1 MVTKNSHKIYPFL
14 FSYSSFSF
22 LLPFLYQ
29 TTHHARVKHTL
40 FSDRQHLY
48 EQVFEKR
55 VNLICY
61 DEVEDDALEH
71 RDGEGV
77 ADEDEV
83 KDDALKHCNRE
94 VVVDKKELKD
104 DVLKHYIE
112 EVSVD
117 GEDKVEDDT
126 LKSNAKKFL
135 EPLLMVCDLE
145 KNREDEGDEKKK
157 SKMKEKYYIL

>member
-61 DEVEDDALEH
+61 DEVEDDVLEH
-71 RDGEGV
+71 RDGEGE
-77 ADEDEV
+77 EDE
-83 KDDALKHCNRE
+83 AGGHGGGSE
-94 VVVDKKELKD
+94 VTFVTKTTE
-104 DVLKHYIE
+104 
-112 EVSVD
+112 
-117 GEDKVEDDT
+117 GEGRYPKQISTV
-126 LKSNAKKFL
+126 
-135 EPLLMVCDLE
+135 
-145 KNREDEGDEKKK
+145 
-157 SKMKEKYYIL
+157 

>member
-40 FSDRQHLY
+40 FFYRQHLY

-61 DEVEDDALEH
+61 DEVEDDVLEH

-112 EVSVD
+112 EESVND
-117 GEDKVEDDT
+117 
-126 LKSNAKKFL
+126 
-135 EPLLMVCDLE
+135 
-145 KNREDEGDEKKK
+145 EDEVQDNVLIFDAQKLIETLLAMCLSSEELRG
-157 SKMKEKYYIL
+157 

>member
-1 MVTKNSHKIYPFL
+1 MVHKVKLENGLIRLSVIANSMIRIFYSLVCEKGMGKN
-14 FSYSSFSF
+14 
-22 LLPFLYQ
+22 
-29 TTHHARVKHTL
+29 
-40 FSDRQHLY
+40 
-48 EQVFEKR
+48 EKR

-61 DEVEDDALEH
+61 DEVEDDVLEH

-135 EPLLMVCDLE
+135 EPLLVYPVLIGV
-145 KNREDEGDEKKK
+145 GDK
-157 SKMKEKYYIL
+157 STEAHGYPATWNLVLPAPVLCV